1 MSFSC
6 ASGAVGSKKQP
17 GLLGAPGFPPEKAH
31 PVCLRCSKLNFIHTK
46 ELEWTWML
54 TFVWEVVSGIWL
66 NVLMLAD
73 VMISSWF
80 HYIFQSISLTFSR
93 MRMWRNIKQTWKI
106 NEWILLCILDHFRSP
121 PRARCGEPFL
131 ATLIPN
137 NDSQQTFKLL
147 GRPRQYL
154 ANHGGH

>member
-31 PVCLRCSKLNFIHTK
+31 PVCLRCSTLDFIHTK

-66 NVLMLAD
+66 MFWCWLML
-73 VMISSWF
+73 WF
-80 HYIFQSISLTFSR
+80 LHDFTTYSKVLWLFPE
-93 MRMWRNIKQTWKI
+93 WRCEGTSNKHRILII
-106 NEWILLCILDHFRSP
+106 NEWILLWSCYVFYIDHFRSP
-121 PRARCGEPFL
+121 PQARCVEPFL
-131 ATLIPN
+131 ATLI
-137 NDSQQTFKLL
+137 FKLL